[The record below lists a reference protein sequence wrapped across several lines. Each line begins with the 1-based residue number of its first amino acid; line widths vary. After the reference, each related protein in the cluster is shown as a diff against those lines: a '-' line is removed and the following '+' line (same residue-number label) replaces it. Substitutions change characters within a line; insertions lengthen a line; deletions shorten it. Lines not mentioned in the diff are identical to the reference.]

1 MKKKSDGSFEGVRMQ
16 PFTYTDRLVVG
27 VKAYNAALQAERLKV
42 KPLEGQWGAIGDG
55 YEERYQE
62 IWQVELKKAV
72 DKKWCCVTDIM
83 DHMITETSK
92 VYEDTEYADNFVIFH
107 DGLAAYWEKEA
118 QDHLKDRGF
127 NNRQLRAYSPTN
139 DDNRYYKNRV
149 VGDSPELC
157 PSLDY
162 SGFNDHHLSM
172 NFHCALSVEYP
183 RDDLRAI
190 RMATPDE
197 VERTMVR
204 CWMMEPSSERICQ
217 DINLFPSTLQMII
230 VVQGCVL
237 KDIDLRRG
245 RRRDRVL
252 NDPAYQKLKGEG
264 QCKNK
269 PRPRSAC

>member
-1 MKKKSDGSFEGVRMQ
+1 M
-16 PFTYTDRLVVG
+16 
-27 VKAYNAALQAERLKV
+27 
-42 KPLEGQWGAIGDG
+42 
-55 YEERYQE
+55 
-62 IWQVELKKAV
+62 V

-127 NNRQLRAYSPTN
+127 YNRQLRAYSPTN

-183 RDDLRAI
+183 RDELRAF
-190 RMATPDE
+190 RMTTPDE
-197 VERTMVR
+197 IERTMVR

-230 VVQGCVL
+230 DAQGCVL
-237 KDIDLRRG
+237 QDIDLRRG

-264 QCKNK
+264 QYKNK
-269 PRPRSAC
+269 PRPRQRKETLEKVLRPVHPDCMDAYRILTANGGVVHVDIDEISESSADEDTDDGDCDSGNYGIFSISCNLNNKLE